1 MSSAADN
8 FEAGVAALGI
18 LDGGRGDE
26 RQALTYFTAAT
37 DLDPAMCDAWLGRV
51 LCGDRATG
59 TLYKAWRCRQQMHVQ
74 VNRMGLG
81 AAKLWARFD
90 IGMGIVGLE
99 QPIYDQSSLAAALAA
114 SLALGTPA
122 DYAEAIDT
130 LADASATAV
139 TEWVKAAVY
148 YRCER
153 WPDVIAT
160 ITAGLRLFD
169 KDAALKV
176 AADLAVGISLARLGR
191 LEEADKHLRAVSEQ
205 AVLPD
210 AIPAAQ
216 WFLALIERER
226 GHEDAAK
233 DLLRQV
239 NAVAP
244 SPEVTAALDDAGVRL
259 QITTAEAIADR
270 SDPWDPATGPT
281 AADLLAERAAAER
294 AEVLAEANAEL
305 DAQVGMYELKEQVR
319 TFRSRIRM
327 AEKRRNLG
335 LKTPAA
341 ANHMIFIGPPGTGKT
356 SVAKVIAK
364 TLRGLGIVSTSNV
377 VEVSGKDLVGEHLG
391 DSEAKTKSYVQKAL
405 NGVLFIDE
413 AYALVSAENKGSNA
427 DAFGKAV
434 IDTLLAHIEN
444 ERHRLVVIIAGYE
457 EDIDQ
462 LLATNEGMT
471 SRFAH
476 RFRFNTYSPD
486 ELVAIAHTLASGR
499 DDTLSPDSVALL
511 AGTCEQLAAMSAAAN
526 DADPVELLSGVLGA
540 LRDGELSVERRDALL
555 RYARDQLSAITT
567 TRRSAID
574 VVGNGRFIRKVLE
587 NAADY
592 RDVRVD
598 DSGDADDGGD
608 KELVMTIARPDME
621 RALRKVLSSESRS
634 SGIDFAAI
642 IDGLS

>member
-1 MSSAADN
+1 MSAATDN
-8 FEAGVAALGI
+8 YEAGVAALGI
-18 LDGGRGDE
+18 IDGGRADQQ
-26 RQALTYFTAAT
+26 QALTYFREAT
-37 DLDPAMCDAWLGRV
+37 ELDPLMCDAWLGRI
-51 LCGDRATG
+51 LCGDKASG
-59 TLYKAWRCRQQMHVQ
+59 TLYKAWRCRQQMHAQ
-74 VNRMGLG
+74 VNRMGIN
-81 AAKLWARFD
+81 AAQLWARFD

-99 QPIYDQSSLAAALAA
+99 QPIYDQSSLAAALA
-114 SLALGTPA
+114 SVLAMGSRP

-130 LADASATAV
+130 LGEASPTAV

-153 WPDVIAT
+153 WPDVIDT
-160 ITAGLRLFD
+160 VTGQMRLFD

-191 LEEADKHLRAVSEQ
+191 LDEADTHLRAVAEQDTLSE
-205 AVLPD
+205 AV
-210 AIPAAQ
+210 PAAQ
-216 WFLALIERER
+216 WYSALIARER
-226 GHEDAAK
+226 RQEDTAK

-244 SPEVTAALDDAGVRL
+244 SAEVSAALDDSGVRL
-259 QITTAEAIADR
+259 QITTPEAIAER
-270 SDPWDPATGPT
+270 TDPWDPATGPS
-281 AADLLAERAAAER
+281 AADLAEARAAAAR
-294 AEVLAEANAEL
+294 AEVLAEATAEL
-305 DAQVGMYELKEQVR
+305 DAQVGMYELKDQVR

-364 TLRGLGIVSTSNV
+364 TLCGLGIVSTSKV
-377 VEVSGKDLVGEHLG
+377 VEVSGKELVGEHLG
-391 DSEAKTKSYVQKAL
+391 ESEGKTKAYVQKAL
-405 NGVLFIDE
+405 DGVLFIDE
-413 AYALVSAENKGSNA
+413 AYALISAENKGSNA

-434 IDTLLAHIEN
+434 IDTLLTFIEN

-486 ELVAIAHTLASGR
+486 ELVAIAHTLAGGR
-499 DDTLSPDSVALL
+499 DDTLSADSVELL
-511 AGTCEQLAAMSAAAN
+511 GHTCEQLAAITTGAR
-526 DADPVELLSGVLGA
+526 DADPVELLTGVLRA
-540 LRDGELSVERRDALL
+540 LAEDEIAVERRDGLL
-555 RYARDQLSAITT
+555 RYARDQLAAITT
-567 TRRSAID
+567 ARRSAID
-574 VVGNGRFIRKVLE
+574 LVGNGRFIRKVLE

-598 DSGDADDGGD
+598 EALSDDGDGD
-608 KELVMTIARPDME
+608 QDLLMTIARADMA
-621 RALRKVLSSESRS
+621 RALHKVLSGESRT
-634 SGIDFAAI
+634 SGVDFAAI
-642 IDGLS
+642 LGGLV